1 MSERLRVGI
10 VGAGFMGE
18 THLAGWIT
26 EGNPVVVHDI
36 DPGRAAA
43 LAARHSAT
51 VADGF
56 DELLERSDVV
66 DVCTAT
72 HRHAEVAIAAAR
84 AGRHVICE
92 KPLARTLED
101 AEAIVVACTAAGVR
115 LFVAHVVRFFPEYV
129 AARQAV
135 ADGLVGEP
143 AVLRLKRA
151 SFRPRH
157 PADHWFFD
165 PAKSGGMVVDLMIH
179 DFDYARWVAGDVVSV
194 QCRSAGADR
203 PGLGVEHAFAILTH
217 ASGAIS
223 QVTGSWAYAPP
234 TFRTAF
240 EIAGSRGLI
249 EYDSAASP
257 PIVSYLRPRESDGGG
272 VVGLPGSPVAED
284 PYRLEL
290 REFHRAIVEG
300 APARVEARDGLEALR
315 IAIAADESA
324 RTGRVIRLVGTESAR
339 WSR

>member
-18 THLAGWIT
+18 THLAGWIA
-26 EGNPVVVHDI
+26 EGNPVLVYDI
-36 DPGRAAA
+36 DPARAAA
-43 LAARHSAT
+43 LAARHGAA
-51 VADGF
+51 VANGF

-101 AEAIVVACTAAGVR
+101 AEAIVAACTAAGVR
-115 LFVAHVVRFFPEYV
+115 LLVAHVVRFFPEY
-129 AARQAV
+129 ANARQAV
-135 ADGLVGEP
+135 LDGAVGEP

-179 DFDYARWVAGDVVSV
+179 DFDYARWVAGEVVSV
-194 QCRSAGADR
+194 QCRSAGVDR
-203 PGLGVEHAFAILTH
+203 PGLEVDHAFAILAH

-223 QVTGSWAYAPP
+223 HVTGSWAYAAP

-249 EYDSAASP
+249 EYDSAAAP
-257 PIVSYLRPRESDGGG
+257 PLMSYLRPRGSDGAGP
-272 VVGLPGSPVAED
+272 VGLPGSPLAED

-300 APARVEARDGLEALR
+300 TAARLEARDGVEALR

-324 RTGRVIRLVGTESAR
+324 RTGRVIRLAGTENA
-339 WSR
+339 